1 MESTA
6 KDIVT
11 ILDGESSLGLTSA
24 TDLFYSRMTDGMPN
38 DVVVVNDT
46 PGGPPALTNQRNT
59 SNYYYSGV
67 TVWVRGTKYNTAYD
81 TLFAI
86 LEFLHAQSQITVG
99 TTYYSLIKA
108 VNDPQLLHYDENDRP
123 VLFVNFEVQRRVA

>member
-24 TDLFYSRMTDGMPN
+24 VDLFYARMN
-38 DVVVVNDT
+38 DTPDNCVVVVDT

-99 TTYYSLIKA
+99 TTYYALIKA

-123 VLFVNFEVQRRVA
+123 VLFVNFEVQRRQA